1 MVWEGL
7 AAGALGAGAS
17 LAGGILANNAS
28 AKAAKEMMEFQEKM
42 FRSRYQMTMA
52 DMRKAGLNPIL
63 AGSMGVG
70 SSPTGASYEAQ
81 NVGAGVADALQAGAS
96 SARSV
101 KLMRQE
107 LRNLKATEQK
117 IHEEKAAASASAMRN
132 RFEAE
137 QARQL
142 SLSGAYDEMAKVTA
156 TSAKQVMQIL
166 RNEAG
171 ATVYKSGIIRNW
183 LLSGARVPG
192 LNARRVD

>member
-7 AAGALGAGAS
+7 AAGAIGAGAS
-17 LAGGILANNAS
+17 LAGGIMANNAS
-28 AKAAKEMMEFQEKM
+28 ARAAKEMMQFQEKM

-70 SSPTGASYEAQ
+70 SSPSGASYEAQ
-81 NVGAGVADALQAGAS
+81 NVGAGVGDALQSGAS

-107 LRNLKATEQK
+107 LRNLKATEEK
-117 IHEEKAAASASAMRN
+117 IKEEKVAASALGMRN

-137 QARQL
+137 KAKQM
-142 SLSGAYDEMAKVTA
+142 SLSGAYDAQAELEKS
-156 TSAKQVMQIL
+156 SAKQIL
-166 RNEAG
+166 AILKNEAG
-171 ATVYKSGIIRNW
+171 ATAYKSGIIRKW
-183 LLSGARVPG
+183 LLSGANMPNVRI
-192 LNARRVD
+192 AQ